1 MAVPVYVGDRVLVN
15 AVVTGTNDYTIASTV
30 AGYLSPETAN
40 ISTGSRVAYVVVD
53 SLTLPSVFEVGEG
66 IYTNAATDTISRDT
80 ILATHLGA
88 TGSPSKYNWPD
99 GGSKYL
105 FLAPS
110 ARRFVM
116 YDSDGGM
123 TLNTHLTLVSGEVAS
138 VSVSTPGDRNTGL
151 FFPGADKVALA
162 AGGVKVFEV
171 TPTST
176 TVFGPLTVT
185 SSLTVSPGGI
195 TVSSTANF
203 SSEVR
208 VGATIDT
215 PGSGNTNTGASISEN
230 GASHFSVAGGDY
242 AILVNRNDTEGV
254 GITFN
259 RSGTQIGFIYVS
271 TSVRYATSSDYR
283 LKENFE
289 VLEDGIFTVQS
300 VPVYRF
306 NWKEKPDGPKIQGFL
321 AHEVQEFL
329 PQAVIGQKD
338 GEDMQGIDH
347 SQLVPALW
355 GAMKTLIQRVE
366 DLEDQVRKL
375 TPP

>member
-15 AVVTGTNDYTIASTV
+15 VDVTGTNDYTIASTV
-30 AGYLSPETAN
+30 SGYLSPETAN
-40 ISTGSRVAYVVVD
+40 ISTGSLVAYVVVD
-53 SLTLPSVFEVGEG
+53 SLTAPSVFEVGEG
-66 IYTNAATDTISRDT
+66 TYTNAATDTIGRNT
-80 ILATHLGA
+80 IIATHLGA
-88 TGSPSKYNWPD
+88 TGVPSKYNWPA
-99 GGSKYL
+99 GGTKYL

-110 ARRFVM
+110 AKRFVM

-171 TPTST
+171 TPTSA

-185 SSLTVSPGGI
+185 SSITVSPGGI
-195 TVSSTANF
+195 AVSSTASFN
-203 SSEVR
+203 SEVR
-208 VGATIDT
+208 VGATVDT

-230 GASHFSVAGGDY
+230 GASHFSVASGDY

-306 NWKEKPDGPKIQGFL
+306 NWKEKPNGPKIQGFL

-329 PQAVIGQKD
+329 PQAVIGEKD

-366 DLEDQVRKL
+366 DLEEQVRKL

>member
-1 MAVPVYVGDRVLVN
+1 MGVPVYVGDRVLVTTSTTGIGTYSIDTT
-15 AVVTGTNDYTIASTV
+15 AVG
-30 AGYLSPETAN
+30 GYLTPAN
-40 ISTGSRVAYVVVD
+40 AQVASGSYVAYVVVD
-53 SLTLPSVFEVGEG
+53 SLTNPSTFEIGEG
-66 IYTNAATDTISRDT
+66 TYTA
-80 ILATHLGA
+80 
-88 TGSPSKYNWPD
+88 GSPSTITRASITRNSSGGTSAVDWPY
-99 GGSKYL
+99 GTKYL

-116 YDSDGGM
+116 YDSDG
-123 TLNTHLTLVSGEVAS
+123 A
-138 VSVSTPGDRNTGL
+138 L
-151 FFPGADKVALA
+151 FADKGAT
-162 AGGVKVFEV
+162 F
-171 TPTST
+171 
-176 TVFGPLTVT
+176 
-185 SSLTVSPGGI
+185 
-195 TVSSTANF
+195 SSTIF
-203 SSEVR
+203 
-208 VGATIDT
+208 VGATVTT
-215 PGSGNTNTGASISEN
+215 PGAGNTNTGATVAKN
-230 GASHFSVAGGDY
+230 GSAHFSADTGSYVVA
-242 AILVNRNDTEGV
+242 VNRNDTEG
-254 GITFN
+254 GAISFN

-329 PQAVIGQKD
+329 PQAVIGEKD

-347 SQLVPALW
+347 SQLVPTLW

-366 DLEDQVRKL
+366 DLEEQVRKL

>member
-1 MAVPVYVGDRVLVN
+1 MGVPVYVGDRVLVN
-15 AVVTGTNDYTIASTV
+15 AAVTGTNNYTIASTV
-30 AGYLSPETAN
+30 EGYLSPETAN

-53 SLTLPSVFEVGEG
+53 SLEKPTVFEVGEG

-88 TGSPSKYNWPD
+88 TGVPSKYNWPD

-116 YDSDGGM
+116 YDSDG
-123 TLNTHLTLVSGEVAS
+123 A
-138 VSVSTPGDRNTGL
+138 L
-151 FFPGADKVALA
+151 FADKGAT
-162 AGGVKVFEV
+162 F
-171 TPTST
+171 SS
-176 TVFGPLTVT
+176 TVF
-185 SSLTVSPGGI
+185 
-195 TVSSTANF
+195 
-203 SSEVR
+203 
-208 VGATIDT
+208 VGATVTT
-215 PGSGNTNTGASISEN
+215 PGAGNTNTGATIGKN
-230 GASHFSVAGGDY
+230 GAGHFSADSGSYVV
-242 AILVNRNDTEGV
+242 LVNRNDTEG
-254 GITFN
+254 GAISFN

-329 PQAVIGQKD
+329 PQAVIGEKD
-338 GEDMQGIDH
+338 GEAMQGIDH

-366 DLEDQVRKL
+366 DLEDQVRRL